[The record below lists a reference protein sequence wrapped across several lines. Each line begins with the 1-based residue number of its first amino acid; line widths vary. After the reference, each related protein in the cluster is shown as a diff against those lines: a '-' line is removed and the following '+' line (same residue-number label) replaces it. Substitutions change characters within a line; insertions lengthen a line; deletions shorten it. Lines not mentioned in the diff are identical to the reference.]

1 MSKPKD
7 QQAQEYVLNRQT
19 ARHNAKSEEDATMTD
34 FDKTRKVWD
43 AYDMEQAYLDGYTAC
58 EQSMWRSVVDEM
70 PEDGQAIIIR
80 VVQKEAKSGKM
91 FESCFNTFYF
101 KQYGFDIE
109 ERQHRGKISKVTHW
123 MPKPDLPIPSLP
135 DTNTEKK

>member
-1 MSKPKD
+1 MQERVSKRAASPRD
-7 QQAQEYVLNRQT
+7 YINR
-19 ARHNAKSEEDATMTD
+19 AMFY
-34 FDKTRKVWD
+34 FD
-43 AYDMEQAYLDGYTAC
+43 DMEQAYLDGYTAS
-58 EQSMWRSVVDEM
+58 EQSQWRSVEEEL

-101 KQYGFDIE
+101 KRYGFDIE
-109 ERQHRGKISKVTHW
+109 ERQQRGKISKVTHW

-135 DTNTEKK
+135 DTNTGPIYKI